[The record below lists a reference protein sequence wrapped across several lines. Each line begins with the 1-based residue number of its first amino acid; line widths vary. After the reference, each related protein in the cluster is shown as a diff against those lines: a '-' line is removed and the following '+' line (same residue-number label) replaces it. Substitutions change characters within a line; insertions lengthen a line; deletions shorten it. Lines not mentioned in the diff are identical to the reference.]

1 MWHEV
6 DKVVQKENVD
16 YLQVFEIR
24 VKEYLIEIEH
34 RQEEPPYKEVYR
46 LKKQDVFKELKNVT
60 IFVIDDIDHSTM
72 LLASEY

>member
-6 DKVVQKENVD
+6 DKVVQKEKVD

-24 VKEYLIEIEH
+24 VIEGLIEIEH
-34 RQEEPPYKEVYR
+34 RQEEPPYKQVYR
-46 LKKQDVFKELKNVT
+46 LKMLDVFKELKNIT